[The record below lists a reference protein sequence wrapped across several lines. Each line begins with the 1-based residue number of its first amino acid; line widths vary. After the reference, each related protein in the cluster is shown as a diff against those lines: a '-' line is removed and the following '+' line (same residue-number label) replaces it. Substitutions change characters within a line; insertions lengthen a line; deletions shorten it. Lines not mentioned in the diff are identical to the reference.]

1 MFETDKSL
9 LLIPKD
15 KSESNRF
22 YYLKCL
28 FLSQKDLTK
37 KNYEHYIN
45 LANCYANNKIN
56 GCIYSDSIM
65 NALNN

>member
-28 FLSQKDLTK
+28 FLSKKDLTK
-37 KNYEHYIN
+37 KKLRTLHQSSK
-45 LANCYANNKIN
+45 LLCQQ
-56 GCIYSDSIM
+56 
-65 NALNN
+65 